1 MRLSIAQLAMLG
13 IFGTTVIVFLA
24 MMNWRR
30 AVYAALIVALFEGAI
45 RKWLVPQ
52 ASELVYFLKDIILL
66 GVYLKFFMFPDPDI
80 RAWKVRISGTMIA
93 IVCIGLTI
101 FGVLNPNVGS
111 IVLAIYGLKIYLWY
125 VPLCVIIPLL
135 FRNEQEMTR
144 LLFRYSLI
152 CIPICLL
159 GAAQFIAG
167 PGSPL
172 NVYAPTS
179 FAQMEQISTFGAGA
193 ENTVRITGTFSYI
206 SGHAVFVQFFFI
218 LSLALLTGIQDKRR
232 WVLLLGNL
240 PLLVAN
246 GMMAGSR
253 GAVFSLLI
261 VGAVVGAVSSMTKGV
276 KGRSAMPY
284 LLIGAVLIVFGMNV
298 FFQKA
303 YQAFETR
310 RKTAEDT
317 TIGRMMHPV
326 TSVGEAAKEVGFMGY
341 GIGLSHPASAAM
353 RAALKVPA
361 PKKRCPVYDAET
373 GQVLAELGWLGF
385 LLWYAFRIMIV
396 YHCWEAFRRAP
407 PSVFRSLA
415 LGFFMYNL
423 LLLPG
428 SFILNHTA
436 NILACATW
444 GFCLIPRLEPLVR
457 RRQVPAVAAPVPL
470 GRVSAQPHSQAQPGR
485 GVHSVVSD
493 RN

>member
-13 IFGTTVIVFLA
+13 ITGTTIIVFLA
-24 MMNWRR
+24 MLNWRR
-30 AVYAALIVALFEGAI
+30 AVHVALIVALFEGAI

-52 ASELVYFLKDIILL
+52 ASELVYFFKDIILL
-66 GVYLKFFMFPDPDI
+66 GAYLKFFMFPDPDI
-80 RAWKVRISGTMIA
+80 RAWKVRVPGTLLA
-93 IVCIGLTI
+93 SVCIGLTI

-125 VPLCVIIPLL
+125 VPLCVMMPLL

-144 LLFRYSLI
+144 LLFRYSI
-152 CIPICLL
+152 ISIPICLL
-159 GAAQFIAG
+159 GAAQFVAG

-172 NVYAPTS
+172 NVYAPS
-179 FAQMEQISTFGAGA
+179 AFANMEQISTFGAGA
-193 ENTVRITGTFSYI
+193 GAGIVRITGTFSYI
-206 SGHAVFVQFFFI
+206 TGHAVFVQFFFI
-218 LSLALLTGIQDKRR
+218 LSLALLTGIADKRR

-240 PLLVAN
+240 PLLMAN

-253 GAVFSLLI
+253 GSVFSMLI
-261 VGAVVGAVSSMTKGV
+261 AGAVVGAVSTMTKSV
-276 KGRSAMPY
+276 KGRSATPY
-284 LLIGAVLIVFGMNV
+284 LILGAALMVFGMNV

-310 RKTAEDT
+310 RKTAEDS

-326 TSVGEAAKEVGFMGY
+326 TAVVEAAKEVDIIGY

-353 RAALKVPA
+353 RAALKIPA
-361 PKKRCPVYDAET
+361 PKRRCPVYDAET

-385 LLWYAFRIMIV
+385 LLWYSFRIMIV

-407 PSVFRSLA
+407 PSLFRSMA

-444 GFCLIPRLEPLVR
+444 GFCLIPRLEPMVR
-457 RRQVPAVAAPVPL
+457 RRQVPAASVPL
-470 GRVSAQPHSQAQPGR
+470 AQVSTSPHSHSQPGR

>member
-1 MRLSIAQLAMLG
+1 MLG
-13 IFGTTVIVFLA
+13 IVGTTIIVLLA

-30 AVYAALIVALFEGAI
+30 AVHAALIVALFEGAI
-45 RKWLVPQ
+45 RKWLFPQ

-80 RAWKVRISGTMIA
+80 RAWKVRIPGTLLA
-93 IVCIGLTI
+93 SVCMGLTI

-125 VPLCVIIPLL
+125 IPLCFVIPLL
-135 FRNEQEMTR
+135 FRSEQEMTR

-172 NVYAPTS
+172 NVYAPSAFT
-179 FAQMEQISTFGAGA
+179 QMEQISTFGAGA
-193 ENTVRITGTFSYI
+193 GKGIVRITGTFSYI
-206 SGHAVFVQFFFI
+206 TGHATFVQFFFI
-218 LSLALLTGIQDKRR
+218 LSLALLNGITDKRR

-253 GAVFSLLI
+253 GTVYTLLI

-284 LLIGAVLIVFGMNV
+284 LLIGAALIVFGVNV

-310 RKTAEDT
+310 RKTAGDS
-317 TIGRMMHPV
+317 TIERMMHPAW
-326 TSVGEAAKEVGFMGY
+326 SVMEAAKEVGFMGF

-353 RAALKVPA
+353 RAALKIPA
-361 PKKRCPVYDAET
+361 PKRRCPVYDAET

-385 LLWYAFRIMIV
+385 LIWYSFRIMIV

-407 PSVFRSLA
+407 PSLFRSLA
-415 LGFFMYNL
+415 LGFFMFNL
-423 LLLPG
+423 MALLG

-436 NILACATW
+436 NILACASW
-444 GFCLIPRLEPLVR
+444 GFCLIPRLESLVR
-457 RRQVPAVAAPVPL
+457 RRQTPAASVPL
-470 GRVSAQPHSQAQPGR
+470 GPVSASPHSHSQPGR
-485 GVHSVVSD
+485 GVHSVRSLEP
-493 RN
+493 